1 MSFNSANGTITG
13 TPDELSDL
21 TDYTIYANGS
31 VNKTYK
37 IRLQSLPYPDT
48 DGDGVG
54 DNSDAFPG
62 DASETLDTDGD
73 GVGDN
78 SDAYPYD
85 ATLWE
90 EEVDRTL
97 MFLGS
102 IVVVL
107 LVLVAYVGR
116 RK

>member
-1 MSFNSANGTITG
+1 M
-13 TPDELSDL
+13 
-21 TDYTIYANGS
+21 
-31 VNKTYK
+31 
-37 IRLQSLPYPDT
+37 
-48 DGDGVG
+48 G

-62 DASETLDTDGD
+62 DVSETLDTDGD

-85 ATLWE
+85 AALWE
-90 EEVDRTL
+90 EEDRTL
-97 MFLGS
+97 IILGS

>member
-1 MSFNSANGTITG
+1 LDA
-13 TPDELSDL
+13 
-21 TDYTIYANGS
+21 
-31 VNKTYK
+31 
-37 IRLQSLPYPDT
+37 YPLDASEWTDT

-54 DNSDAFPG
+54 DNSDVFPG

-90 EEVDRTL
+90 DESDLTL
-97 MFLGS
+97 SVLFG

-107 LVLVAYVGR
+107 LLMMAPHATQRWLGR
-116 RK
+116 KQQDDD

>member
-1 MSFNSANGTITG
+1 MGDNS
-13 TPDELSDL
+13 D
-21 TDYTIYANGS
+21 
-31 VNKTYK
+31 V
-37 IRLQSLPYPDT
+37 YPDDSSEWVDS

-54 DNSDAFPG
+54 DNADAFPG
-62 DASETLDTDGD
+62 DASETLDSDGD

-90 EEVDRTL
+90 EEVDRPL
-97 MFLGS
+97 MLLGG

-107 LVLVAYVGR
+107 LVLVAYIGR